1 MTAKIAILG
10 WGSLL
15 WDAKPEFDRYLDTWQ
30 YDGPRLKLEFS
41 RKSKTRNGALTL
53 VIDNQHGCECAVA
66 YCFSKRKSLDDAI
79 ADLRCREGTISNN
92 IGFWSASGKNRGRD
106 RIAVA
111 SIAKWAC
118 DNSIGSVV
126 WTDLASNFEGFSI
139 QQALSHV
146 QGLEPIGKAKA
157 AEYVWRAPDFIKT
170 NLRAALEGAP
180 WFAYEAAFRTDEY
193 RQIANPPSP
202 PATF

>member
-15 WDAKPEFDRYLDTWQ
+15 WDAKPEFDRYHDTWQ
-30 YDGPRLKLEFS
+30 YGGPRLRLEFS

-53 VIDNQHGCECAVA
+53 VIDDQHGCECTVA
-66 YCFSKRKSLDDAI
+66 YCVSKRKSMDDAI
-79 ADLRCREGTISNN
+79 ADLRCREGARPEK
-92 IGFWSASGKNRGRD
+92 IGFWSTSGKIRRRD
-106 RIAVA
+106 ERAVA
-111 SIAKWAC
+111 SIAQWAR

-126 WTDLASNFEGFSI
+126 WTDLASNFEEFSI
-139 QQALSHV
+139 QQALAHV
-146 QGLEPIGKAKA
+146 QGLEPNGKAKA

-193 RQIANPPSP
+193 R
-202 PATF
+202 